1 MSSHPVADG
10 PASEELRPPAEHRYA
25 AELAALTEADAR
37 TGAALPPGWKL
48 SPRAVRSFIVGDAR
62 LGVSRKFYG
71 DDPLVERSIVSLLG
85 RQGLMLVGEPGTA
98 KSMLSE
104 LLAAAISGTSRL
116 TVQGSAGTTEDH
128 IRYSWNYALLI
139 AEGPTER
146 ALVPSPVYQA
156 MATGRVVRFEEITR
170 CPPEIQ
176 DTMVSILSEKL
187 LMVPELEGQVAA
199 RPGFNVIATANLR
212 DRGVHEMSAA
222 LKRRFNFETV
232 RPIRDRAFEVEL
244 ITTALDTELGE
255 QRPLLAQAVMDVL
268 VTAFADL
275 RTGTTEAGTPV
286 KRPEAVMST
295 AEAVNVAIAASM
307 SARYL
312 GDGVVHSGEIAQQL
326 IGIALK
332 GSDEDAR
339 LIRHYVDNVVRERA
353 RGSRE
358 WRDFFQAADGLWR

>member
-1 MSSHPVADG
+1 VN
-10 PASEELRPPAEHRYA
+10 EELRPPAEHRHA
-25 AELAALTEADAR
+25 AELATLAEADAR
-37 TGAALPPGWKL
+37 TGAELPPGWRL
-48 SPRAVRSFIVGDAR
+48 SPRAVRSFIVGDQA

-71 DDPLVERSIVSLLG
+71 DDPLVDRAIVSLLG

-104 LLAAAISGTSRL
+104 LLSAAISGTSSL

-128 IRYSWNYALLI
+128 VRYSWNYALLI
-139 AEGPTER
+139 AEGPSRR

-156 MATGRVVRFEEITR
+156 METGRLVRFEEITR
-170 CPPEIQ
+170 CAPEIQ

-187 LMVPELEGQVAA
+187 LMVPELESQVAA

-232 RPIRDRAFEVEL
+232 RPIRDRAFEAEL
-244 ITTALDTELGE
+244 IATALEMELGE
-255 QRPLLAQAVMDVL
+255 HRPPVPAPVMDVL
-268 VTAFADL
+268 VTAFFDL

-307 SARYL
+307 AARYL
-312 GDGVVHSGEIAQQL
+312 GNGVVGPADIARQL
-326 IGIALK
+326 VGIALK

-339 LIRHYVDNVVRERA
+339 LMRHYVDNVVRERA
-353 RGSRE
+353 RGNRGWRE
-358 WRDFFQAADGLWR
+358 FFEAADGLWR